1 MAAGL
6 AERPHRQ
13 IAGANDARPREA
25 RPGARQRRRVAD
37 HARMI
42 IGESLLVQVFW
53 YKSPVSR
60 HRRFVRQFSQSAMVV
75 TALKPWKSKCDSTGL
90 SIDCCLRIS
99 KTRSTRSMQKKS
111 GAKGLRRIL
120 NLQTTSKQLAYRFG
134 AVQSA

>member
-42 IGESLLVQVFW
+42 IGESLLESLLVPVTSLPSPSFRQAVFTISDGRDRAEAMEI
-53 YKSPVSR
+53 K
-60 HRRFVRQFSQSAMVV
+60 VR
-75 TALKPWKSKCDSTGL
+75 
-90 SIDCCLRIS
+90 
-99 KTRSTRSMQKKS
+99 
-111 GAKGLRRIL
+111 
-120 NLQTTSKQLAYRFG
+120 
-134 AVQSA
+134 

>member
-42 IGESLLVQVFW
+42 IGESLLVPVTSLPSPSFRQAVFTISDGRDRAEAMEI
-53 YKSPVSR
+53 K
-60 HRRFVRQFSQSAMVV
+60 VR
-75 TALKPWKSKCDSTGL
+75 
-90 SIDCCLRIS
+90 
-99 KTRSTRSMQKKS
+99 
-111 GAKGLRRIL
+111 
-120 NLQTTSKQLAYRFG
+120 
-134 AVQSA
+134 